1 MTLTRRILALAV
13 PAFAALV
20 AQPLMMLADT
30 WIVGLLGT
38 VPLAGLGLGSGL
50 LTTVTG
56 LMVFLAY
63 GSTAVVSRRIGAGE
77 TTRGVELGV
86 QAMWLAALVGVLLGL
101 AAWLAAPLLVS
112 ALGGTGE
119 VHAQAVAYLRWS
131 LPGLPGMLVMLA
143 ATGTFRGLADA
154 RTPLVL
160 SIGSAAL
167 NLVLNVAFVL
177 GLGMGIGGAGLGTAL
192 AETALGGTA
201 ALLVARRARR
211 VSATLRPRW
220 HEMMSSLAV
229 GVPLLLRTVTLRL
242 ALLVTT
248 FVAAAQGAA
257 GLAAHH
263 IVMQVWGLM
272 AYALDAL
279 AIAGQTI
286 IGTALGAADADEAR
300 ASTRLMTRWSVGGGL
315 LIGLLTVALHAPI
328 AAFFAPDDE
337 VRGLVSWLLFI
348 VSATLP
354 LAGYVYL
361 LDGVLIG
368 AGDGTYLAKAGA
380 ITVAVYAPVA
390 FGAFLVGE
398 GFAGMT
404 WLWVSFTVVFM
415 GARAV
420 TLGLRARG
428 DGWLR
433 LGARQPS
440 GR

>member
-1 MTLTRRILALAV
+1 MSISRRILALAV

-30 WIVGLLGT
+30 WIVGTLGT
-38 VPLAGLGLGSGL
+38 LALAGLGIGSGL

-56 LMVFLAY
+56 LMIFLAY
-63 GSTAVVSRRIGAGE
+63 GSTAVVARQIGAG
-77 TTRGVELGV
+77 RRSHGIGLGV
-86 QAMWLAALVGVLLGL
+86 QAMWLAGLIGLVVGALVWVT
-101 AAWLAAPLLVS
+101 APWLAS
-112 ALGGTGE
+112 ALGAAGDIHT
-119 VHAQAVAYLRWS
+119 QAVAYLRWS
-131 LPGLPGMLVMLA
+131 IPGLPGMLVMLA

-167 NLVLNVAFVL
+167 NLGLNVAFVF
-177 GLGMGIGGAGLGTAL
+177 GAGMGIAGAALGTAL
-192 AETALGGTA
+192 AETALGATA
-201 ALLVARRARR
+201 AALVAVHARRARAR
-211 VSATLRPRW
+211 LRPSW
-220 HEMMSSLAV
+220 TQMMGSLAV
-229 GVPLLLRTVTLRL
+229 GVPLLLRTVTLRV

-263 IVMQVWGLM
+263 VVMQVWGLM

-286 IGTALGAADADEAR
+286 IGTALGAGDAGEAR
-300 ASTRLMTRWSVGGGL
+300 SSTRLMTWWSVGGGAV
-315 LIGLLTVALHAPI
+315 IGLVAVLLRHPVAS
-328 AAFFAPDDE
+328 FFSPDDE
-337 VRGLVSWLLFI
+337 VRALVARLLVI
-348 VSATLP
+348 VAVALP

-368 AGDGTYLAKAGA
+368 AGDGRYLAIAGVV
-380 ITVAVYAPVA
+380 TVVVYAPVA
-390 FGAFLVGE
+390 LFALTLPE
-398 GFAGMT
+398 GQPGLT
-404 WLWVSFTVVFM
+404 WLWVSFSVVFM

-428 DGWLR
+428 DRWMR
-433 LGARQPS
+433 LG
-440 GR
+440 G